1 MYTTWCF
8 CFYFPKSQL
17 FIQVMRIYIYIYIYM
32 YMYSLFPCR
41 TSSIHVVNYVF
52 LLMFERSRMS
62 LWYWWFL
69 LLFQSTHVERYIHT
83 HTHVHL
89 KTCVNVCLYD
99 SLHLCFFFPPF
110 FFCVCLL
117 LVPLP
122 HERVVRDFL
131 FLSPLRDYVV
141 VFFFFQQC
149 TGCSFLFC
157 FPKLLLQL
165 SFFFFWRVHMVLW
178 NESLALFFF
187 FCICIGAGL

>member
-1 MYTTWCF
+1 
-8 CFYFPKSQL
+8 
-17 FIQVMRIYIYIYIYM
+17 MRIYIYIYIYM

-131 FLSPLRDYVV
+131 FLSPLREYVV
-141 VFFFFQQC
+141 VFFFF
-149 TGCSFLFC
+149 SSVLDVLFC
-157 FPKLLLQL
+157 FVFPNYF
-165 SFFFFWRVHMVLW
+165 S
-178 NESLALFFF
+178 SCLFFF
-187 FCICIGAGL
+187 LACAHGIVERIACTLFFFLYLHRCRTIVWSVYVCRTAIHKLLF